1 VVAENITTAAN
12 MIEPV
17 IKISH
22 SFLLS
27 TRARY
32 ALTWKTV
39 RETKLSAKKV
49 PSPICAKVNFVVG
62 TMLGTGRPMALT
74 AGIAGIGIME
84 LFEVSQAVGLKVI
97 CPHSGP

>member
-1 VVAENITTAAN
+1 MEN
-12 MIEPV
+12 
-17 IKISH
+17 
-22 SFLLS
+22 
-27 TRARY
+27 
-32 ALTWKTV
+32 V

-62 TMLGTGRPMALT
+62 TMLGTGRPMSLT

-84 LFEVSQAVGLKVI
+84 VFEVSQTVGWKVI